1 MFKLFQNE
9 KDRKYLFTLIILM
22 LLLKIL
28 GSFFVN
34 YYVKKGKINKGF
46 VYRSEKVMKQA
57 KVSPSI
63 MALGYHWDCIH
74 YVNISYLGK
83 EHFKIVGQ
91 KKNFALRNFGYL
103 FPAIIMIVGWILRS
117 NILAGVI
124 VSNTFSILT
133 VIAFYHVCR
142 LHLSEEKSFAA
153 SAVLMT
159 YPAFF
164 ATGLITYSE
173 PTYLFFAI
181 LSWYYFEKEDY
192 LLSAVFATMALCVR
206 TSGAILLGVY
216 FVCFLIRLITK
227 IRMEKKF
234 SLPPIGCLYY
244 LIPFIVFIFSSLI
257 TKKIMSSSD
266 VIMWQDTFSKSI
278 PSGNSYFFPIALS
291 PKEQIMHFLVD
302 TKQGLEMYMYI
313 LPAIFLGFRLKKINP
328 GLCLYA
334 LIAIFSVMCIPK
346 PPVIK
351 AIPRH
356 LLNAWPI
363 FIAFGELIENR
374 YFLFVICTF
383 FFLGCIKTLEYFYT
397 YLYI

>member
-9 KDRKYLFTLIILM
+9 KDRKYLLILIILM
-22 LLLKIL
+22 LLLKVL
-28 GSFFVN
+28 GSLFVN
-34 YYVKKGKINKGF
+34 YYIKKGKMNQGL

-57 KVSPSI
+57 KISPVI
-63 MALGYHWDCIH
+63 MALGYHWDSIH

-83 EHFKIVGQ
+83 EHFKLVG
-91 KKNFALRNFGYL
+91 KEKNFALRNFGYL
-103 FPAIIMIVGWILRS
+103 FPTIIMILGWIFRS

-124 VSNTFSILT
+124 ASNVFSILT
-133 VIAFYHVCR
+133 IIAFYHVCR
-142 LHLSEEKSFAA
+142 LYLSEEKSFAA
-153 SAVLMT
+153 SALLMT

-173 PTYLFFAI
+173 PAYLFFAI

-192 LLSAVFATMALCVR
+192 LMSAVFTGMALCVR
-206 TSGAILLGVY
+206 TSGAILLGIY
-216 FVCFLIRLITK
+216 FVCFLIRFIKK
-227 IRMEKKF
+227 IKKEKRF
-234 SLPPIGCLYY
+234 SLPPAGCLYY
-244 LIPFIVFIFSSLI
+244 LIPFILFVISSLI
-257 TKKIMSSSD
+257 TKRIMSSSD

-278 PSGNSYFFPIALS
+278 PSANSYFFPIAPS
-291 PKEQIMHFLVD
+291 PKEQIMHFMGD
-302 TKQGLEMYMYI
+302 TKLGLEMYMYI
-313 LPAIFLGFRLKKINP
+313 LPAIFLGFHLKKINA
-328 GLCLYA
+328 GLLTYA
-334 LIAIFSVMCIPK
+334 LIAIFSVMCIPM

-383 FFLGCIKTLEYFYT
+383 FFLGGIKTLEYYFT
-397 YLYI
+397 TCYI